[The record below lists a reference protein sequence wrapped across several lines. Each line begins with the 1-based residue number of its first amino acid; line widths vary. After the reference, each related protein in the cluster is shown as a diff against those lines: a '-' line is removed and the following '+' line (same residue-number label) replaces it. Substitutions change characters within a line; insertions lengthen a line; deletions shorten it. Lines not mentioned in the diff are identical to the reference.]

1 MRAVFSF
8 ATLKEHAMPMPES
21 DAKYIFCP
29 LLTTGDGK
37 MKMCQVAMCMMW
49 RWADENR
56 EKGYCGMAGKP
67 IGCK

>member
-1 MRAVFSF
+1 
-8 ATLKEHAMPMPES
+8 MPMPES